1 MDKIQYKSYS
11 LILLVLLFV
20 VGCIILLF
28 WVYDVCWPD
37 HFTISHGQKIVGFW
51 GYHLIT
57 VIFSSLFIGVALHE
71 FTHGLTMSYF
81 LGWKWDSIEF
91 GFSFSSLYAFC
102 HCKCPL
108 LRNQYLIC
116 VFMPTLVLGLLP
128 IVFGIGIG
136 ILYLFLFGVFQ
147 FFSGFMDLYIALTLL
162 NVPVTACVIDHPKKV
177 GYQLVFKGSDISIH

>member
-81 LGWKWDSIEF
+81 LGWKWDSSNLDLVFRLCTLFVTANANALFCAISILF
-91 GFSFSSLYAFC
+91 AFSCQRWFWVF
-102 HCKCPL
+102 CPL
-108 LRNQYLIC
+108 YLE
-116 VFMPTLVLGLLP
+116 
-128 IVFGIGIG
+128 
-136 ILYLFLFGVFQ
+136 
-147 FFSGFMDLYIALTLL
+147 
-162 NVPVTACVIDHPKKV
+162 
-177 GYQLVFKGSDISIH
+177 